1 MEVPDAVSTF
11 GSTVESLLVL
21 GLKTAGAVGFVGLML
36 MLFGIPTY
44 YNIMGG
50 DYVEAA
56 VGGGILLVLALAIL
70 WWVYSRVDIDVAS
83 PSMVTASDGGD

>member
-1 MEVPDAVSTF
+1 MAVPDAASTF

-21 GLKTAGAVGFVGLML
+21 GLKTVGVVGFVGFML

-44 YNIMGG
+44 YNVTGG

-56 VGGGILLVLALAIL
+56 VGGGVLLVLALVIL
-70 WWVYSRVDIDVAS
+70 WSVYRRVDIDVAL
-83 PSMVTASDGGD
+83 PSMTTALDGGD